1 MRLIDADAF
10 DERVRVA
17 GGMSE
22 EELTEDFKDGIQAVL
37 YMLSKQPTI
46 NPEPHWIPVTKP
58 PTDRR
63 ICYVTLKDT
72 NDENRQNWVAE
83 MIYTPWDG
91 FDLMDGI
98 EAIAWMPKQYPEPY
112 KGVTE

>member
-1 MRLIDADAF
+1 MRAIDADGLKEVLEKNFGHTGGASVLAQLIDAQD
-10 DERVRVA
+10 
-17 GGMSE
+17 
-22 EELTEDFKDGIQAVL
+22 TIQ
-37 YMLSKQPTI
+37 
-46 NPEPHWIPVTKP
+46 PEPHWIPVTERPKE
-58 PTDRR
+58 RM

-72 NDENRQNWVAE
+72 KDESRQNWVAE